1 MIKRVL
7 TALALIVLAA
17 LPAAAQGDGWTAW
30 LFEGATGQ
38 MTEVSDS
45 GERSFFFLP
54 KPPGFDTFFRRV
66 AVGHGGSPFAYI
78 VYNSATFQGQLAVAS
93 RDGLLTSFNLPLTVA
108 DTFEFNPSEDLF
120 NEDNSALA
128 YGYSLDGGG
137 WAVIVLETWQNG
149 AVTNQLR
156 SDETRVEAL
165 GIPAGF
171 GLTPV
176 VRQFA
181 ARMVTFTLVQSGTEA
196 ASRYDSY
203 TWDLNTNTLTLNPAF
218 PGLDADML
226 PATGETVMT
235 LNDDRLPNQ
244 GASFMFFQ
252 ANSLHVYDPFAAA
265 RFPFYNAPAETLFSP
280 EFIQNGELILV
291 NASPAS
297 GETSQWRVVRRD
309 GSVVGTL
316 PASILMNDVAGVP
329 DGFIYT
335 TDTFNPGSTTLVHV
349 NTRDGLDAGV
359 PVWSSQA
366 GASPVIAWAG
376 GTSSTAA
383 QAVYTAWAA
392 LAEPVY
398 LPAGLAPAFVPTA
411 ALVSPNQL
419 AAATPVVEGFLA
431 VGGMAIV
438 NTTEGDQL
446 NVRAAPGTGAAIVGK
461 LSDGARVS
469 LLDGPRFAEGYTWW
483 KIRTASG
490 IEGWAVESVNDNSGR
505 LQTLLPG

>member
-1 MIKRVL
+1 MLKRVL

-17 LPAAAQGDGWTAW
+17 LPAAAQGDGWRAW
-30 LFEGATGQ
+30 LFEDATGQ

-45 GERSFFFLP
+45 GELSFFFLP

-78 VYNSATFQGQLAVAS
+78 VYNSATFQGQLAVAN
-93 RDGLLTSFNLPLTVA
+93 RDGLLTSFNLPLTIA
-108 DTFEFNPSEDLF
+108 DTFEFNASEELF

-137 WAVIVLETWQNG
+137 WAVIVLETRQNG

-156 SDETRVEAL
+156 SDETRVESL
-165 GIPAGF
+165 GIPANF

-181 ARMVTFTLVQSGTEA
+181 GQTVTFTLVQSGTEV

-203 TWDLNTNTLTLNPAF
+203 TWNLNTGTLTLNPAF
-218 PGLDADML
+218 PGLDADTL
-226 PATGETVMT
+226 PATGETVMP
-235 LNDDRLPNQ
+235 LYDDRLPNQ
-244 GASFMFFQ
+244 GEAFMFFQ

-265 RFPFYNAPAETLFSP
+265 RFPFYNAPAESLFSP
-280 EFIQNGELILV
+280 EFIQNGELVLV
-291 NASPAS
+291 NASSAS
-297 GETSQWRVVRRD
+297 GEISQWRVVRRD
-309 GSVVGTL
+309 GSLVGTL
-316 PASILMNDVAGVP
+316 PASVMLNDVAGVP

-335 TDTFNPGSTTLVHV
+335 TDTFNPGSTTLVYV
-349 NTRDGLDAGV
+349 NSRDGLDAGV

-366 GASPVIAWAG
+366 GASPVIVWAG
-376 GTSSTAA
+376 GTETAA
-383 QAVYTAWAA
+383 QSAYTAWAA

-398 LPAGLAPAFVPTA
+398 LPAGLTPAIVPTA
-411 ALVSPNQL
+411 ARVSPNQL

-431 VGGMAIV
+431 LGGMAVV

-446 NVRAAPGTGAAIVGK
+446 NVRASPSTGAAIVGK
-461 LSDGARVS
+461 LTDGARVS

-490 IEGWAVESVNDNSGR
+490 IEGWAVESVNDNGTR